1 MEINVDFQSKWDI
14 NLLNSKP
21 KSDRRPRNIS
31 EGPAV
36 GRWHPWPKG
45 PWHPCLGV
53 WVACARCSVKWGG
66 FRFRSSLPPHWPS
79 QGWTDWTDWTDRTDG
94 VRLVALHVEK
104 GGKRTLKGPMRRVSF
119 LDFDRFCLKGMH
131 QREIIE
137 LTTHNNLSMIT
148 NNYQKHTTTR
158 SKRVEEMIK
167 HVFSE
172 VQTLCILSPI
182 SRPWIPWV
190 EGLGLKIS
198 VTGWGIAADG
208 LRRHEALEPQPEIYN
223 FGLCHC
229 IPLSKARRCVAMWI
243 FFLFNRLVMF
253 SSSFSSFLCVSPNW
267 EFPPWGIRVRQGHW
281 SVQRWWDGEQKLR
294 KLALFLYTMQ

>member
-1 MEINVDFQSKWDI
+1 
-14 NLLNSKP
+14 
-21 KSDRRPRNIS
+21 
-31 EGPAV
+31 
-36 GRWHPWPKG
+36 
-45 PWHPCLGV
+45 
-53 WVACARCSVKWGG
+53 
-66 FRFRSSLPPHWPS
+66 
-79 QGWTDWTDWTDRTDG
+79 
-94 VRLVALHVEK
+94 
-104 GGKRTLKGPMRRVSF
+104 
-119 LDFDRFCLKGMH
+119 
-131 QREIIE
+131 
-137 LTTHNNLSMIT
+137 MIT
-148 NNYQKHTTTR
+148 NNYQNHTTTR

-208 LRRHEALEPQPEIYN
+208 RRHEALEPQPEIYN

-243 FFLFNRLVMF
+243 FFLFINPACASRSATQLALDAFLASCSPKLLHSLQIFAYAYSRQYASLCFAESFELSFFPAPQLVFPESQWIWNRLVMF